1 MDYEFGML
9 GLEKLSVNQVKS
21 WLDKA
26 ETLDGLEANPENI
39 REFASLFY
47 PTANYI
53 YIQFG
58 GEYNDSGY
66 DLGISR
72 IQGAI
77 KTGDVIEYLPEFDYF
92 NCHNTYDTND
102 NYGKYS
108 DIVCAKSLKDLGYH
122 KLSEKLLSNPNKFGG
137 YGVDDIYLDFKY
149 SMFAF
154 NSREVNS
161 EFSTDYIGFNLET
174 GELDGFPQ
182 IPEIYG
188 LKKAFPSKENS

>member
-1 MDYEFGML
+1 MDYEFRML
-9 GLEKLSVNQVKS
+9 GLEKLSMNQVKS

-66 DLGISR
+66 DLGISK

-92 NCHNTYDTND
+92 NYHNTYDTND

-108 DIVCAKSLKDLGYH
+108 NIVCAKSLKDLGYH
-122 KLSEKLLSNPNKFGG
+122 KLSEELLSSNKRD
-137 YGVDDIYLDFKY
+137 YWGVDDIYVDLRY
-149 SMFAF
+149 AMFSF

-182 IPEIYG
+182 IPKIYG
-188 LKKAFPSKENS
+188 LKKDFPSEDNN

>member
-9 GLEKLSVNQVKS
+9 GLEKLSVSQVKS

-66 DLGISR
+66 DLGISK

-77 KTGDVIEYLPEFDYF
+77 KTGDSIEYLPEFDYF
-92 NCHNTYDTND
+92 NSHNTYKTDD

-108 DIVCAKSLKDLGYH
+108 DIICAKSLKDLGYQ
-122 KLSEKLLSNPNKFGG
+122 KLSEKLLSKHNRWCP
-137 YGVDDIYLDFKY
+137 GVEGIYFDFKY

-188 LKKAFPSKENS
+188 FEKDFPSKENN